1 MLSTSRPYLLLAL
14 LVLCIGLLVPAAQAV
29 DLGNG
34 NGGDIP
40 MYQGGESQ
48 SSGLRALFGG
58 GSDDDLLPPEQ
69 AFPFSAELIGD
80 DIIIARWR
88 TADGYY
94 LYRDR
99 LDFQVDGA
107 EIAGYELPRG
117 IDKDDPNF
125 GMMEVYYGTLE
136 VYIQL
141 DGPVDGD
148 RVVLTAD
155 FQGCADNGVCYP
167 PMQNSFDMAA
177 GTSTSGISGGGPG
190 AANGGFGGLPGG
202 DLQGLLGGGNLPLIL
217 GGFFMAGLLLAFTA
231 CLYPLIPI
239 LSGIIAG
246 DANRSSRR
254 AFLLSLVFVQAT
266 AITYALA
273 GAAAGMTGSAIQA
286 DLQGP
291 WVLGVFAALFV
302 LLAMAM
308 FGLFSLQMPAAIQN
322 RLDDLSRRQRGGTF
336 IGAGIMGSLSALIV
350 GACSG
355 PALIAAL
362 VFISNTGDALVGGLA
377 LFAMGNGMGLPLLLI
392 GTAAGRWLPRS
403 GPWMVTVRRL
413 FGVIFLGVAIWMLDR
428 FLPDSVTLSL
438 WAMLFLGVAVWLTG
452 AVLRRQVRG
461 RAAFARGIAGTAFA
475 VWGGVLITGAAIGG
489 HSFWTP
495 LAVDDRE
502 PLPWQVVET
511 VDELQAAIAQA
522 NADDRAVMVDVYAD
536 WCVYCVQLER
546 NTFPDPAVREAL
558 GDTHLVKVD
567 VTGMNGEHRA
577 LLEHLGVFLPPA
589 VIFYDRH
596 GEEHEDSRV
605 VGFMSPEDFVR
616 VVEATNRQD

>member
-1 MLSTSRPYLLLAL
+1 MPTIRFHHLPLLLL
-14 LVLCIGLLVPAAQAV
+14 MLCIGLLLPITATAM
-29 DLGNG
+29 NSG
-34 NGGDIP
+34 NGGEIP
-40 MYQGGESQ
+40 MYQDSGNQ

-58 GSDDDLLPPEQ
+58 GDDELLPPDQ

-99 LDFQVDGA
+99 LDFAVDGA
-107 EIAGYELPRG
+107 EIAGYEMPDG
-117 IDKDDPNF
+117 IKKDDPNF
-125 GMMEVYYGTLE
+125 GLMEVYYGTLE
-136 VYIQL
+136 VYLQL
-141 DGPVDGD
+141 DGPVEGD
-148 RVVLTAD
+148 RVVLNVD
-155 FQGCADNGVCYP
+155 YQGCADNGVCYP
-167 PMQNSFDMAA
+167 PMQSSFDMAA
-177 GTSTSGISGGGPG
+177 GSQSAGVAAGGGPSGG
-190 AANGGFGGLPGG
+190 ADGGFGGLPGSN
-202 DLQGLLGGGNLPLIL
+202 LQSLLGGGNLPLIL

-231 CLYPLIPI
+231 CMYPLIPI

-246 DANRSSRR
+246 DAKRSSGR
-254 AFLLSLVFVQAT
+254 AFLLSLVFIQAT

-302 LLAMAM
+302 MLALAM
-308 FGLFSLQMPAAIQN
+308 FGVFNLQMPAAIQN
-322 RLDDLSRRQRGGTF
+322 RLDALSRRQRGGTF
-336 IGAGIMGSLSALIV
+336 IGAGIMGVLSALIV

-362 VFISNTGDALVGGLA
+362 AFISNTGDAMIGGLA

-403 GPWMVTVRRL
+403 GAWMVTVRRV
-413 FGVIFLGVAIWMLDR
+413 FGVIFIGVAIWMLGR
-428 FLPDSVTLSL
+428 LLPDQAALAL
-438 WAMLFLGVAVWLTG
+438 WAMLFFGVAGWLLG
-452 AVLRRQVRG
+452 AVFRRQVGGGAGITRG
-461 RAAFARGIAGTAFA
+461 LAGTAA
-475 VWGGVLITGAAIGG
+475 GVWGAVLITGAAIGG

-502 PLPWQVVET
+502 PLPWRMVESVEELNQVIET
-511 VDELQAAIAQA
+511 A

-546 NTFPDPAVREAL
+546 NTFPDQAVRDSL
-558 GDTHLVKVD
+558 DDTKLVKVD
-567 VTGMNGEHRA
+567 VTGMNSAHRE
-577 LLEHLGVFLPPA
+577 LLEHLNVFLPPA
-589 VIFYDRH
+589 VIFYGKD
-596 GEEHEDSRV
+596 GEERGNSRV
-605 VGFMSPEDFVR
+605 VGFMPPEDFVQ
-616 VVEATNRQD
+616 VVESARE